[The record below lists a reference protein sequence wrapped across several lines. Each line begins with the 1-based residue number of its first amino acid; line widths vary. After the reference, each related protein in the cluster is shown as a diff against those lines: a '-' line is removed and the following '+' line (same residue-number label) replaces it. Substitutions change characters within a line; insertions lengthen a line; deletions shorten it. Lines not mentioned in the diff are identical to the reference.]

1 MPRPL
6 RLAACGILV
15 MIATLVA
22 VGLLARADASIPPAE
37 GVMQP
42 EPEGSECRSFL
53 SEDPGTVTEQ
63 YRAFFWEQFSADP
76 NMPMEVSRCAVE
88 TARVAAMVNRIRMVC
103 AAPLGRS
110 FDDIIFDAIKAHLLP
125 CGIEIQR

>member
-15 MIATLVA
+15 MIVTLVA

-53 SEDPGTVTEQ
+53 AEDPGVVTEQ
-63 YRAFFWEQFSADP
+63 YRRFFWDQFSADP
-76 NMPMEVSRCAVE
+76 NLPMEITRCAIE
-88 TARVAAMVNRIRMVC
+88 TERVSQMVARIRNAC
-103 AAPLGRS
+103 GQPLGRS
-110 FDDIIFDAIKAHLLP
+110 FDDIVFDAIKAHLLP
-125 CGIEIQR
+125 CGIEIRR